1 MLETRL
7 TPAFEFKL
15 ARSEPAGTFR
25 GYASTFGGPP
35 DSFGD
40 VIAPGAFTESLKAR
54 TPALLWGHD
63 PQEPIGKWQSIA
75 EDRYGLS
82 VEGKLTLATKRGS
95 EAHALMRD
103 GALGLS
109 IGFRVKSGGAAYEG
123 NQRVLKALDLVEISA
138 VSMPANVAARVTS
151 VKSFAAFQRPENI
164 REFEAALRDA
174 CGFSVREAKRI
185 ASAGWPAL
193 MRRDDAGEQIAA
205 LLIRAANE
213 FQQPQH

>member
-7 TPAFEFKL
+7 TPAYEFKL

-25 GYASTFGGPP
+25 GYASTFNGPP
-35 DSFGD
+35 DAFGD

-63 PQEPIGKWQSIA
+63 AQEPIGKWLAIA

-82 VEGKLTLATKRGS
+82 VEGKLTLGTKRGS

-109 IGFRVKSGGAAYEG
+109 IGFRVKPGGSSYQG
-123 NQRVLKALDLVEISA
+123 DQRILKALDLVEISA
-138 VSMPANVAARVTS
+138 VAMPANPQATVTG
-151 VKSFAAFQRPENI
+151 VKSALLRPQDIRSLENMLH
-164 REFEAALRDA
+164 ET
-174 CGFSVREAKRI
+174 CGFSVRESKRI
-185 ASAGWPAL
+185 ASGGWPAL
-193 MRRDDAGEQIAA
+193 QQRDAAEELAA
-205 LLIRAANE
+205 LLVEAKNA
-213 FQQPQH
+213 FQTHR